1 MWTDHVFTKSECLTW
16 IPPSFSSKFRIK
28 IALVI
33 HLIIC
38 VDAQLSKK
46 AQKVDALDGV
56 HQMSHVMTKAYDNS
70 LKRRL
75 DSYEIKIMKIEK
87 QILIKMLEK
96 ITKEY
101 EELKKITNE
110 YEELKRVYTLMK
122 QE

>member
-1 MWTDHVFTKSECLTW
+1 MSL
-16 IPPSFSSKFRIK
+16 IK
-28 IALVI
+28 NIT
-33 HLIIC
+33 
-38 VDAQLSKK
+38 VDEYTNESITHAPSKK
-46 AQKVDALDGV
+46 LKNIKMLKSSQNSRRGSVEKTQIDYSQESK
-56 HQMSHVMTKAYDNS
+56 HPCMTKAYDNA

-75 DSYEIKIMKIEK
+75 DSSEIKIMKIEK
-87 QILIKMLEK
+87 QILSKMLEK

>member
-28 IALVI
+28 IALII

-56 HQMSHVMTKAYDNS
+56 HQMSHVSTVWYYFTMNCWVWVAG
-70 LKRRL
+70 
-75 DSYEIKIMKIEK
+75 I
-87 QILIKMLEK
+87 
-96 ITKEY
+96 
-101 EELKKITNE
+101 
-110 YEELKRVYTLMK
+110 VYVGW
-122 QE
+122 